1 MKITNVF
8 FAALVV
14 ISVACSSSEKET
26 PNGFKYTVLAKG
38 DGNLAKP
45 GQLLMVDFVF
55 KDSKDS
61 VWNDTYKAGMP
72 APVMINDSASMSS
85 EFGVMQ
91 MFRMLSPG
99 DSVTCSMPIQK
110 FFNEMAGGP
119 LPPGIDTT
127 LTMTYIFKVR
137 EITEVADFQAKQ
149 MQLAEER
156 SAKQLQADIEAI
168 DQHLAAK
175 GITAEKMES
184 GIRYVITQPGKG
196 ANAQSGQATTVNYTG
211 YTLDGLYFD
220 SSIKKLAEEKGIYN
234 PQREPYAP
242 FDVTIDQTGVIKGWH
257 EALKVMNKGSK
268 ATFYIPSPLG
278 YGARKVSDEIKE
290 NQILVFDIE
299 MLDIK

>member
-14 ISVACSSSEKET
+14 ISAACSSSEKET
-26 PNGFKYTVLAKG
+26 PNGFKYNVLTKG
-38 DGNLAKP
+38 DGTLAKP

-61 VWNDTYKAGMP
+61 VWNDTYKAGIP
-72 APVMINDSASMSS
+72 APVMINDSASMAT

-99 DSVTCSMPIQK
+99 DSVTCSMPIKK
-110 FFNEMAGGP
+110 FFNEMVGGTI
-119 LPPGIDTT
+119 PPGIDTA

-137 EITEVADFQAKQ
+137 EILEVADFQTRQ
-149 MQLAEER
+149 MQLTEER
-156 SAKQLQADIEAI
+156 NAKQLQKDIEAI
-168 DQHLAAK
+168 DMYLASN
-175 GITAEKMES
+175 GIVAEKLES
-184 GIRYVITQPGKG
+184 GLRYVITQPGKG
-196 ANAQSGQATTVNYTG
+196 ANAASGQATTVNYTG
-211 YTLDGLYFD
+211 YTLEGNYFD
-220 SSIKKLAEEKGIYN
+220 SSVKTIAEEKGIYN

-268 ATFYIPSPLG
+268 ATFYIPSPLA
-278 YGARKVSDEIKE
+278 YGSRKVSNEINE